1 MNSAII
7 LFTRLPIPGRTKTR
21 LEKVFSKED
30 CARLHIEFLK
40 DLSICIEKT
49 NLDCF
54 LFYTPEGDTSKLNE
68 IFKDKVNYRPQHGTE
83 LGERMYNAIQE
94 VLSKGYESCILIG
107 SDIPQIKEIDIF
119 EALKN
124 LETTDVVFGPTLDYG
139 YYLVGMK
146 KPHKDV
152 FRNQTYGY
160 GSVLRNTIEA
170 VKASNL
176 TYSLIK
182 PHLDI
187 DEPEDLLDYRKKV
200 RLNEISNESFTSKYI
215 EKLIEEYRD
224 RWIESEDCENM

>member
-30 CARLHIEFLK
+30 CAKLHTEFLK
-40 DLSICIEKT
+40 DLNICIEKT
-49 NLDCF
+49 KLDCF
-54 LFYTPEGDTSKLNE
+54 LFYTPEGDIEPLRS
-68 IFKDKVNYRPQHGTE
+68 IFNDKVSYDIQIGE
-83 LGERMYNAIQE
+83 GLGERMYNAIE
-94 VLSKGYESCILIG
+94 KVLSMKYESCVLIG
-107 SDIPQIKEIDIF
+107 SDIPQIKETEILGAIK
-119 EALKN
+119 ALDN
-124 LETTDVVFGPTLDYG
+124 TDVVFGPTIDYG
-139 YYLVGMK
+139 YYLVGMR
-146 KPHKDV
+146 KPHKEI
-152 FRNQTYGY
+152 FTNQTYGY

-170 VKASNL
+170 AKTSNL